1 MPIINVLIFFVINSI
16 IVSMIAL
23 RSYDISEKYNFLDYP
38 SKGKIHSSP
47 IPFIGGIIIYI
58 LLLGCF
64 SLNFFVN
71 LNINLY
77 LFFYLSAFF
86 ILGFIDDRFDLN
98 SNYKILSVIL
108 ISLILIYFDES
119 FLIHKI
125 FFEISNNEFYFGHFK
140 IPITIICILLL
151 YIALNMSDG
160 INCLLISFTIIA
172 LIIVNIFVLKR
183 DLGFMDISLLSSLG
197 TLLYFNYRNKIFLGN
212 TGANLLSAYFI
223 YILIN
228 KNYHDYIDV
237 FEVIS
242 VFFIIGLDMV
252 RLIFTRLF
260 NKSNPFKRDLNHL
273 HHLLYKKFDL
283 KITIVI
289 YLIISFLPLI
299 LHYLTNTTLV
309 FYMPFQILIYS
320 IIIYKLK

>member
-1 MPIINVLIFFVINSI
+1 MIKVLIFFVINSI

-23 RSYDISEKYNFLDYP
+23 RSYNISEKYNFLDHP

-64 SLNFFVN
+64 SFNFFVN

-86 ILGFIDDRFDLN
+86 ILGFIDDKFDLN

-125 FFEISNNEFYFGHFK
+125 FFEISNNEFYFGLFK

-183 DLGFMDISLLSSLG
+183 DLGFIDISLLSSLG
-197 TLLYFNYRNKIFLGN
+197 TLLYFNYKNKVFLGN
-212 TGANLLSAYFI
+212 TGASLLSAYFI

-228 KNYHDYIDV
+228 RNYHDYIDV

-283 KITIVI
+283 KITIVV
-289 YLIISFLPLI
+289 YLIMSFLPLI
-299 LHYLTNTTLV
+299 LHYLTDTTLV
-309 FYMPFQILIYS
+309 FYMSFQILIYS
-320 IIIYKLK
+320 IIIYRLK

>member
-1 MPIINVLIFFVINSI
+1 MIKVLIFFVINSI
-16 IVSMIAL
+16 IVSMIVL
-23 RSYDISEKYNFLDYP
+23 KSYNISKKYNSLDHP
-38 SKGKIHSSP
+38 SEGKIHSSP

-58 LLLGCF
+58 LLIGCF

-86 ILGFIDDRFDLN
+86 ILGFIDDKFDLN
-98 SNYKILSVIL
+98 SKYKILSVIL

-119 FLIHKI
+119 FLIHKV
-125 FFEISNNEFYFGHFK
+125 FFEISNNEFYFGYFK
-140 IPITIICILLL
+140 IPITIMCVLLL

-160 INCLLISFTIIA
+160 INCLLISFAIIA
-172 LIIVNIFVLKR
+172 LTIVNIFVLKR
-183 DLGFMDISLLSSLG
+183 DLGFMEISLLSSLG
-197 TLLYFNYRNKIFLGN
+197 TLLYFNYRNKVFLGN

-228 KNYHDYIDV
+228 RNYYDYVDV

-242 VFFIIGLDMV
+242 VFFIMGLDMV
-252 RLIFTRLF
+252 RLIFLRLL
-260 NKSNPFKRDLNHL
+260 NKSNPFNRDLNHF

-283 KITIVI
+283 KLTIVI

-299 LHYLTNTTLV
+299 LHYLTNTLLV

>member
-1 MPIINVLIFFVINSI
+1 MIKVLIFFVINSI
-16 IVSMIAL
+16 IVSIITL
-23 RSYDISEKYNFLDYP
+23 RSYDISKKYNFLDHP

-197 TLLYFNYRNKIFLGN
+197 TLLYFNYRNIYLFINCYEKINQKNIEIKNNYNNKIFLYVARFEN
-212 TGANLLSAYFI
+212 IKRHDRLIELYKNNIDRDFECLKMNLKLLS
-223 YILIN
+223 
-228 KNYHDYIDV
+228 
-237 FEVIS
+237 
-242 VFFIIGLDMV
+242 M
-252 RLIFTRLF
+252 T
-260 NKSNPFKRDLNHL
+260 
-273 HHLLYKKFDL
+273 LL
-283 KITIVI
+283 
-289 YLIISFLPLI
+289 
-299 LHYLTNTTLV
+299 
-309 FYMPFQILIYS
+309 M
-320 IIIYKLK
+320 

>member
-1 MPIINVLIFFVINSI
+1 MIKVLIFFVMNSI
-16 IVSMIAL
+16 IVSMIAF
-23 RSYDISEKYNFLDYP
+23 RGYDISKKYNFLDHP
-38 SKGKIHSSP
+38 SKGKIHSSS

-64 SLNFFVN
+64 LLNFFVN
-71 LNINLY
+71 LDINLY

-86 ILGFIDDRFDLN
+86 ILGFIDDKFDLN

-125 FFEISNNEFYFGHFK
+125 FFEISNNEFYFGFFK

-160 INCLLISFTIIA
+160 INCLLISFAIIA

-183 DLGFMDISLLSSLG
+183 DLGFIDISLLSSLVA
-197 TLLYFNYRNKIFLGN
+197 LLYFNYKNKIFLGN

-228 KNYHDYIDV
+228 RNYHDYIDV

-242 VFFIIGLDMV
+242 VFFIMGLDMV
-252 RLIFTRLF
+252 RLIFLRLF
-260 NKSNPFKRDLNHL
+260 NKSNPFNRDLNHF

-299 LHYLTNTTLV
+299 LHYLTNTILV

-320 IIIYKLK
+320 ILIYKLK

>member
-1 MPIINVLIFFVINSI
+1 MNSI

-23 RSYDISEKYNFLDYP
+23 RSYDISEKYNFLDHP

-125 FFEISNNEFYFGHFK
+125 FFEISNNEFYFGYFK
-140 IPITIICILLL
+140 IPITITCILLL

-183 DLGFMDISLLSSLG
+183 DLGFIDISLLSSLG

-283 KITIVI
+283 KITIVV
-289 YLIISFLPLI
+289 YLIMSFLPLI
-299 LHYLTNTTLV
+299 LHYLTDTTLV
-309 FYMPFQILIYS
+309 FYMSFQILIYS

>member
-1 MPIINVLIFFVINSI
+1 VPMIKVLIFFVINSI
-16 IVSMIAL
+16 IVSMIVL
-23 RSYDISEKYNFLDYP
+23 KSYNISKKYNFLDHP
-38 SKGKIHSSP
+38 SEGKIHSSP

-58 LLLGCF
+58 LLIGCF

-86 ILGFIDDRFDLN
+86 ILGFIDDKFDLN
-98 SNYKILSVIL
+98 SKYKILSVIL

-119 FLIHKI
+119 FLIHKV
-125 FFEISNNEFYFGHFK
+125 FFEISNNEFYFGYFK
-140 IPITIICILLL
+140 IPITIMCVLLL

-160 INCLLISFTIIA
+160 INCLLISFAIIA
-172 LIIVNIFVLKR
+172 LTIVNIFVLKR
-183 DLGFMDISLLSSLG
+183 DLGFMEISLLSSLG
-197 TLLYFNYRNKIFLGN
+197 TLLYFNYRNKVFLGN

-228 KNYHDYIDV
+228 RNYYDYVDV

-242 VFFIIGLDMV
+242 VFFIMGLDMV
-252 RLIFTRLF
+252 RLIFLRLL
-260 NKSNPFKRDLNHL
+260 NKSNPFNRDLNHF

-283 KITIVI
+283 KLTIVI

-299 LHYLTNTTLV
+299 LHYLTNTLLV